1 MKNLKLHFKIWANI
15 ILSGIIILTLPSST
29 FALTEAQ
36 WSMFNANGI
45 YYWNPQGFSNGCI
58 SGTNSTYS
66 GANIFSNSE
75 INAITA
81 NQPFYEAAAAK
92 YGFEWQILAAI
103 HSMEYSSQRSNPS
116 NGQGAYQ
123 LYSYTNGGKN
133 SNAFLPAG
141 AISDEEFTRQS
152 EIAASVIKGK
162 ADSAGLNLS
171 NGDDI
176 KHLFFLYNGNSS
188 HYIQKALDMGFSQE
202 QANNGEGSP
211 YVMNRYDDQRDP
223 TNPNVSPYWKG
234 KYTSDGNY
242 DPNASMGTRFGA
254 YVKYLTLGGGG
265 TSSSSYCVGNGN
277 LVAGGMTLAQAKDFM
292 AEYRNITP
300 SEWGT
305 GGELGPYNISATTC
319 SGGDLA
325 NCVAFVKY
333 FVNRYTIFS
342 DTSRFPS
349 GIGATGNG
357 GDVVTT
363 LLSRNEGFVNGST
376 IPRPYAIFSVRKG
389 STMCG
394 AVICGHTGV
403 VLGIDT
409 DKNQIIIGE
418 AGCGQP
424 LSWADAH
431 VYQLSDYMNGS
442 YTYAYTDGI
451 LKM

>member
-1 MKNLKLHFKIWANI
+1 MKSRLKICANI
-15 ILSGIIILTLPSST
+15 ITSTFLAVILTLPTSA
-29 FALTEAQ
+29 ALTDAQ
-36 WSMFNANGI
+36 WDMFEANGI
-45 YYWNPQGFSNGCI
+45 YYWNPSGMSNGCI
-58 SGTNSTYS
+58 SGSNATYS
-66 GANIFSNSE
+66 GASIFSNSE

-81 NQPFYEAAAAK
+81 NQPFYEAAAKK

-123 LYSYTNGGKN
+123 LYSYTGGGKN

-176 KHLFFLYNGNSS
+176 KRLFFLYNGNSS
-188 HYIQKALDMGFSQE
+188 YYIQKALDMGFSQE

-223 TNPNVSPYWKG
+223 TSPNVSPYWKG
-234 KYTSDGNY
+234 KYTSDGHY
-242 DPNASMGTRFGA
+242 DPDASMGTRFGA

-265 TSSSSYCVGNGN
+265 TSSSSYCVGGGN
-277 LVAGGMTLAQAKDFM
+277 LVAGGMTLEEARKFM
-292 AEYRNITP
+292 AEYRSITP
-300 SEWGT
+300 SEWGKN
-305 GGELGPYNISATTC
+305 GELGPYNISATTC

-333 FVNRYTIFS
+333 FINRYTVYK
-342 DTSRFPS
+342 DNPT

-357 GDVVTT
+357 GDVVSN
-363 LLSRNEGFVNGST
+363 LLSRTGGGFANGST
-376 IPRPYAIFSVRKG
+376 VPRPYAVFSVRKG
-389 STMCG
+389 STMCDG
-394 AVICGHTGV
+394 VICGHTGI
-403 VLGIDT
+403 VLGIDSAN
-409 DKNQIIIGE
+409 DQIIIGE

-431 VYQLSDYMNGS
+431 VYKLSEYTSGK

-451 LKM
+451 LQL

>member
-1 MKNLKLHFKIWANI
+1 MKSRIKIYFNI
-15 ILSGIIILTLPSST
+15 TISVLLTVILTLPTS
-29 FALTEAQ
+29 ALTSSE
-36 WSMFNANGI
+36 WDTFNAYGTPW
-45 YYWNPQGFSNGCI
+45 YNPQGFSNSCI
-58 SGTNSTYS
+58 SGSNATYS

-75 INAITA
+75 ISAITA
-81 NQPFYEAAAAK
+81 NQPFYEAATRK

-123 LYSYTNGGKN
+123 LYSYTAGGKN

-152 EIAASVIKGK
+152 EIAASVIKNK
-162 ADSAGLNLS
+162 ANSAGLDLS

-176 KHLFFLYNGNSS
+176 KRLFFLYNGTSS
-188 HYIQKALDMGFSQE
+188 YYIQKALDMGFSQE

-223 TNPNVSPYWKG
+223 TSPNVSPYWKG

-242 DPNASMGTRFGA
+242 DPEASMGTRFGA
-254 YVKYLTLGGGG
+254 YVKYLALGGGG
-265 TSSSSYCVGNGN
+265 TSSAGYCVGGGN
-277 LVAGGMTLAQAKDFM
+277 LVTGGMTLEQAKVFM
-292 AEYRNITP
+292 AEYRSITP
-300 SEWGT
+300 QEWGT
-305 GGELGPYNISATTC
+305 NGEIGPYNISATTC

-333 FVNRYTIFS
+333 FINRYTTYS
-342 DTSRFPS
+342 AQQY
-349 GIGATGNG
+349 GIGAIGNG
-357 GDVVTT
+357 GDVVSN
-363 LLSRNEGFVNGST
+363 LLSRSAGGFVNGST
-376 IPRPYAIFSVRKG
+376 IPRPYAVFSTRKG

-394 AVICGHTGV
+394 DVVCGHTGI

-409 DKNQIIIGE
+409 ASNQIIIGE

-431 VYQLSDYMNGS
+431 VYKLDEYTSGN

-451 LKM
+451 LNL